1 MELARAEVELETIVN
16 HYDRANISPAFVF
29 NVDESGFQ
37 HFVDI
42 VPEIQKRMIKYNYQR

>member
-37 HFVDI
+37 
-42 VPEIQKRMIKYNYQR
+42 